1 MTTLRKAKET
11 FEKAQTVALEQ
22 DNDATE
28 LMAIGMAE
36 LAEALRRELAAITS
50 KVEEVERLVR
60 RLD

>member
-1 MTTLRKAKET
+1 MTLRKAKET

-22 DNDATE
+22 GNDATE

-36 LAEALRRELAAITS
+36 LAEALRRELSNISS
-50 KVEEVERLVR
+50 KLEDLERRVR